1 MKKLLTILF
10 FVSILNTLYSQTIFT
25 NTIYMWGN
33 GTGLKEMASPATP
46 TLNYG
51 KLFAKTDG
59 HVYWINDAAVEFDLT
74 SGSGGS
80 TITTFGNG
88 LSFSLGT
95 LSLVTQMSITT
106 DASGLKL
113 VGDVTSPGNNKFYKT
128 NSVGT
133 RTWAGIKKADLD
145 DLDPNEIL
153 FGDPASSGQ
162 VKQNDNIT
170 VDDANDRL
178 GVGVAVPLATIHSK
192 ASANNTGTAF
202 PFYIETSTGN
212 NVLTVND
219 AGVFQFSSENF
230 TQGATLKLYGPAL
243 GGSLFEGFI
252 IHEGTNTLF
261 RFGRL
266 NDATLVLD
274 DFVIEAVGPSASEG
288 GGIHIGYAAG
298 EIKFKQQIFE
308 YDGVAAVDGQLLIGN
323 TSTGAW
329 DAATLTAGANITIT
343 NSGGGISIASSA
355 GGGTPALTAT
365 ELGFGDGS
373 NLMTSSP
380 LLTYLSTLNAERFE
394 STVSVM
400 NVFGTANYPSGLFQ
414 IDDVN
419 GLIFIGDHQ
428 GDVNATYIIL
438 ADPAETITI
447 DADNGVILPPFA
459 GGGTR
464 MVTADNSGILGVTAI
479 PTSFTDELAQDA
491 VGGILVSPLI
501 YTDGTPSITL
511 AGLSGL
517 GTANQILGM
526 DAAGTAYEYKS
537 FAFGATGTA
546 PNIVHTANTMTLNFP
561 LAASG
566 VTSGTISAS
575 PQSIAGVKTFTS
587 GVIINVAGTN
597 VFNVGT
603 TVGTFRTTNAGG
615 NTATQSMFDVDASNS
630 AAGAQGFG
638 FEDVNGFILTAANG
652 TRRIMRAFINI
663 ASLDNTAGSEDAD
676 LIFGTQAAGAVA
688 AERFRITN
696 LGGFVV
702 NSTNTTAGT
711 TGDQTINKPSGTV
724 NIATGN
730 SSITVTNSLVTANSL
745 VFAVVRTNDAAAI
758 IKNVVPGAG
767 SFVITLNAATGA
779 ETSIGFFVIN

>member
-1 MKKLLTILF
+1 MHAHAQWDAHKNDWWFERVRVDEGLG
-10 FVSILNTLYSQTIFT
+10 VGVPELN
-25 NTIYMWGN
+25 
-33 GTGLKEMASPATP
+33 LKARVVVKGFGGASTD
-46 TLNYG
+46 TSFL
-51 KLFAKTDG
+51 AK
-59 HVYWINDAAVEFDLT
+59 
-74 SGSGGS
+74 
-80 TITTFGNG
+80 NG
-88 LSFSLGT
+88 LDLEMFWITDDNNVTIRPITNQRYSFS
-95 LSLVTQMSITT
+95 S
-106 DASGLKL
+106 
-113 VGDVTSPGNNKFYKT
+113 NNQSF
-128 NSVGT
+128 
-133 RTWAGIKKADLD
+133 
-145 DLDPNEIL
+145 
-153 FGDPASSGQ
+153 
-162 VKQNDNIT
+162 
-170 VDDANDRL
+170 VDDANNIRSQIFTAADFTFAYALLRNSNITLSPTGGASGTGVYMDLIGTGTDAFLAGDDPMKFVSVRPTWTVSTATNNGNFVGYYYDGDVTAAAGGNIEYNFYAEDGFTKL
-178 GVGVAVPLATIHSK
+178 GQVDQDDALTKIAMLDVNNRIYWRDVATI
-192 ASANNTGTAF
+192 
-202 PFYIETSTGN
+202 
-212 NVLTVND
+212 
-219 AGVFQFSSENF
+219 
-230 TQGATLKLYGPAL
+230 
-243 GGSLFEGFI
+243 
-252 IHEGTNTLF
+252 
-261 RFGRL
+261 
-266 NDATLVLD
+266 
-274 DFVIEAVGPSASEG
+274 
-288 GGIHIGYAAG
+288 
-298 EIKFKQQIFE
+298 
-308 YDGVAAVDGQLLIGN
+308 
-323 TSTGAW
+323 
-329 DAATLTAGANITIT
+329 
-343 NSGGGISIASSA
+343 SGGGSGETNTASNL
-355 GGGTPALTAT
+355 GGGLANYSTKVGVDLQFNSFLATDFDLTANVIGIDYT
-365 ELGFGDGS
+365 NAQKATTSTIGFLTDGDWDIFNTVDQPLNQIFIGTGTGA
-373 NLMTSSP
+373 TSSSLFTFDP
-380 LLTYLSTLNAERFE
+380 TTNAERF
-394 STVSVM
+394 STTV
-400 NVFGTANYPSGLFQ
+400 NVFEVLGTTNYFDGLFQ
-414 IDDVN
+414 IDDAN
-419 GLIFIGDHQ
+419 GLVFLGDHQ
-428 GDVNATYIIL
+428 FTVNGTNIVL
-438 ADPAETITI
+438 DDPAETITI
-447 DADNGVILPPFA
+447 DADNGVIFPPFA

-491 VGGILVSPLI
+491 VGGILVSPLV

-517 GTANQILGM
+517 GTADQILGM
-526 DAAGTAYEYKS
+526 NTGATAYEYKS

-546 PNIVHTANTMTLNFP
+546 PNIVHTANTMTLNYP

-575 PQSIAGVKTFTS
+575 AQSIAGVKTFTS

-630 AAGAQGFG
+630 TAGAQGFG

-676 LIFGTQAAGAVA
+676 LIFGTQAAGAAA